1 MSVSHHHHLSAQR
14 IFKDSSLH
22 FAFRA
27 NTFLMLLPLRPHPP
41 SIQQPQLPISKGKT
55 KAGKQG
61 NEGISFGSAF
71 WALTLTEAD
80 LSGFA
85 RLLLDSLSTAATSLW
100 IFWNVVWKVAIDHL
114 RIPLFFFSSLSGQRD
129 EATRMIAWAC
139 YVNHAGN
146 AVCPSVTL
154 YWMWQ
159 RTSTGTRW
167 HVVSRTQKKQNKRS
181 IPSIDS
187 SSLFTTTQ
195 TESVVNNHSLV
206 CGACARI
213 EDLFCSH
220 VAVNESG
227 LNTCMQARWWCT
239 PHMYKNHFKYRF
251 LRWDLQVCMQGALWK
266 RGTSSFCLVL

>member
-167 HVVSRTQKKQNKRS
+167 HVVSRTQKKTKQKEHSVNRFVFALHHNTNRIGRKQPQFGLWCVRSYRRPVLQSRCCKWKRS
-181 IPSIDS
+181 KHMHAGQMMVH
-187 SSLFTTTQ
+187 TTY
-195 TESVVNNHSLV
+195 V
-206 CGACARI
+206 
-213 EDLFCSH
+213 
-220 VAVNESG
+220 
-227 LNTCMQARWWCT
+227 
-239 PHMYKNHFKYRF
+239 
-251 LRWDLQVCMQGALWK
+251 
-266 RGTSSFCLVL
+266 

>member
-1 MSVSHHHHLSAQR
+1 MGRKVITRKLVSSRSPSCETMSVSHHHHLSAQR

-114 RIPLFFFSSLSGQRD
+114 RILFFFFFSL
-129 EATRMIAWAC
+129 
-139 YVNHAGN
+139 
-146 AVCPSVTL
+146 L
-154 YWMWQ
+154 
-159 RTSTGTRW
+159 
-167 HVVSRTQKKQNKRS
+167 
-181 IPSIDS
+181 
-187 SSLFTTTQ
+187 L
-195 TESVVNNHSLV
+195 SLV
-206 CGACARI
+206 SVMKQRF
-213 EDLFCSH
+213 DD
-220 VAVNESG
+220 
-227 LNTCMQARWWCT
+227 CM
-239 PHMYKNHFKYRF
+239 
-251 LRWDLQVCMQGALWK
+251 
-266 RGTSSFCLVL
+266 SVLC